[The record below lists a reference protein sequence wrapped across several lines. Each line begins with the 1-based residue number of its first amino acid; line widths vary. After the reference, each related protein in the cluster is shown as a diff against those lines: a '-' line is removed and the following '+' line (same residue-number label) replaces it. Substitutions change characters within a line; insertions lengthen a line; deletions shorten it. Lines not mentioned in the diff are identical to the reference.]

1 MARARRL
8 MATRLAGL
16 RRRSLRVARETVVR
30 DRLPLGGVGGELAIR
45 GPDAGVVVEKA
56 HADGCDLA
64 GGRIDA
70 PEGGA
75 ARGAERLRKPVG
87 RLVGADELVAC
98 GVGRAWGGARL
109 GGRR

>member
-1 MARARRL
+1 
-8 MATRLAGL
+8 
-16 RRRSLRVARETVVR
+16 
-30 DRLPLGGVGGELAIR
+30 GVGGELAIR

-87 RLVGADELVAC
+87 RLVGADELAAC
-98 GVGRAWGGARL
+98 DVDRAWDDARL
-109 GGRR
+109 WRRCGSGPLLAAGAVAVGCRGRGAGP